1 MKKLIL
7 ISGPSGSGKSTIIDK
22 ILKDYPECK
31 LSESISY
38 TTREMRPGEVNG
50 QHYHFVSDEK
60 FDDMVCNDEFAEW
73 ANVYGKSYGT
83 AIKDIESI
91 LVGGNNAITAID
103 WQGARSIRKRLPVK
117 TVFVCPPSMDI
128 LRDRLISRNPLDT
141 TIDHRLAFAD
151 SDMSHKDEYDLIVV
165 NDNLDRVV
173 AEIAEF
179 ICND

>member
-38 TTREMRPGEVNG
+38 TTRDMRPGEVNG

-60 FDDMVCNDEFAEW
+60 FDDMICNDEFAEW

-117 TVFVCPPSMDI
+117 TVFV
-128 LRDRLISRNPLDT
+128 
-141 TIDHRLAFAD
+141 
-151 SDMSHKDEYDLIVV
+151 
-165 NDNLDRVV
+165 
-173 AEIAEF
+173 
-179 ICND
+179 